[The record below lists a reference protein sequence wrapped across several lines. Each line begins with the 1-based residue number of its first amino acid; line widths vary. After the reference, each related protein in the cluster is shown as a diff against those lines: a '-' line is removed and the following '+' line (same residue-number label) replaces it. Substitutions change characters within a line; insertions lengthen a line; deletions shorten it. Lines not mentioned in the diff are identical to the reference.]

1 MADEQASAERQL
13 LLQKLYIKD
22 CSFESPKAPEIFQSS
37 VNAQT
42 LLNIRSDN
50 RQLDADHVEVTLT
63 VNIKSVIGEDT
74 VFLIELVQAGVFVLT
89 GFAPDERL
97 VALGNTCPAT
107 LYPFAREAVAN
118 VANKGGFPQL
128 LLQPL
133 DFASMF
139 AQNMRERGAQAERE
153 PSAPDGI
160 VSEPQPPE

>member
-22 CSFESPKAPEIFQSS
+22 CSFESPKAPEIFLSS
-37 VNAQT
+37 VNTQT

-63 VNIKSVIGEDT
+63 VNIKSVVGEET

-153 PSAPDGI
+153 APAPDGI
-160 VSEPQPPE
+160 VSEPQPPQ

>member
-42 LLNIRSDN
+42 LLNIRSEN

-89 GFAPDERL
+89 GFAPDERV

-139 AQNMRERGAQAERE
+139 AQNMRERAAQAEHE

>member
-42 LLNIRSDN
+42 LLNIRSEN

-89 GFAPDERL
+89 GFAPDERV

-139 AQNMRERGAQAERE
+139 AQNMRERAAQAERE
-153 PSAPDGI
+153 PSAPDSI